1 MAWRRPGDK
10 PLSEKM
16 MVSLLTHICFNRP
29 QWVKSLATYFL
40 QELPDNKLQMMVV
53 FTYSF
58 HVLRPVQNGQ
68 YSADNNFK
76 SRIKYFYLSSFWF
89 HFHWCLSV
97 QVTKNKSGLNLLMA
111 WWRTGPYKMKVG
123 RKIPWKSFEQCC
135 EKTISP
141 VQQHL
146 KFQKNTIDR
155 FMIFI
160 KSYCEQCTRKCL
172 VFSSKKFYF
181 KNIKFD
187 MAYCYICQLTSGSKY
202 ASLYYMYC
210 L

>member
-16 MVSLLTHICFNRP
+16 MVSLLTHICINRP
-29 QWVKSLATYFL
+29 QWVKSWATYFL

-111 WWRTGPYKMKVG
+111 WWWTGPDKMKVG
-123 RKIPWKSFEQCC
+123 KKIPWKSFEQCC

-160 KSYCEQCTRKCL
+160 KSYSNSVLGNVLSFPARN
-172 VFSSKKFYF
+172 SISKTLNLIWPIVTFV
-181 KNIKFD
+181 N
-187 MAYCYICQLTSGSKY
+187 
-202 ASLYYMYC
+202 
-210 L
+210 